1 MKTKLLSLSL
11 LLFSFWF
18 TTWAQL
24 QTVNMNTRD
33 NSQDLSGKYFKDIDG
48 NFDPFIGVWQG
59 THQNTTMI
67 IDISKAVL
75 GPSPGNNYAEDVL
88 VADIQLIE
96 GMGTP
101 MEMVICNT
109 ATAYSHFD
117 KLIRSIIRGDSYN
130 GITMSSALEDNC
142 HPGNSAGG
150 IVVMNIQNPQASP
163 LTATWEIERKG
174 IVAKTYPGEPDFI
187 IPTSI
192 VLTKQ
197 P

>member
-1 MKTKLLSLSL
+1 MKTYLITLISLFFAL
-11 LLFSFWF
+11 N
-18 TTWAQL
+18 TWAQL

-33 NSQDLSGKYFKDIDG
+33 NSQDHSGKYYKDIDD

-75 GPSPGNNYAEDVL
+75 GPSPSNNYAQDFL
-88 VADIQLIE
+88 VIDIQLIE

-109 ATAYSHFD
+109 AAAYSHFD
-117 KLIRSIIRGDSYN
+117 KLIRSITHATTYDGV
-130 GITMSSALEDNC
+130 TMSGFLDDNC

-163 LTATWEIERKG
+163 LTATWEIEKKG
-174 IVAKTYPGEPDFI
+174 IVAKTYPGEPDFV

>member
-117 KLIRSIIRGDSYN
+117 KLVRSITHATTSD
-130 GITMSSALEDNC
+130 GITMSGNLEDNC

-174 IVAKTYPGEPDFI
+174 IVAKTYPGEPDFV

>member
-117 KLIRSIIRGDSYN
+117 KLTRSITQATTYDGV
-130 GITMSSALEDNC
+130 TMSGFLDDNC

-174 IVAKTYPGEPDFI
+174 IVAKTYPGEPDFV